1 VKLYKKQKLLNIYKH
16 IKKTKME
23 VIEKRFRTLASEI
36 EKRGEMN
43 GIIAELTSVI
53 LKEFKE
59 AKQND

>member
-1 VKLYKKQKLLNIYKH
+1 
-16 IKKTKME
+16 ME
-23 VIEKRFRTLASEI
+23 VIEKRFRTLANEL